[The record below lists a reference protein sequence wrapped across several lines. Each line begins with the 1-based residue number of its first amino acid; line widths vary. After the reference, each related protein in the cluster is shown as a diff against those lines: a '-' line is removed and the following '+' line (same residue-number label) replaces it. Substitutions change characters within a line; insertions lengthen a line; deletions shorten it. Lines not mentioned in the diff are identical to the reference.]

1 MLEIYFLFFYIPRK
15 VRKLAKEKGQSALA
29 WSLMAIGAWIGTEV
43 ILVIAAVVLGMLIP
57 ELAENAV
64 FRICSYLIPLAGAII
79 ASDLVVKRLRKMP
92 LGDYAPQLN
101 TDNN

>member
-1 MLEIYFLFFYIPRK
+1 MRLYRIGDGRHPLWDGTGAALIGGRWNSPGRPLIYASLIYGGAMLEIYFLFFYIPRK

-57 ELAENAV
+57 
-64 FRICSYLIPLAGAII
+64 
-79 ASDLVVKRLRKMP
+79 
-92 LGDYAPQLN
+92 
-101 TDNN
+101 